1 MKGYTLEGD
10 VIVLNREST
19 ELDLFVKHFL
29 EVFKEYS
36 DYLIVSISTGRT
48 RGTENVDLLM
58 PILNE
63 ERFKEYKKVIL

>member
-10 VIVLNREST
+10 VIVINREST

-48 RGTENVDLLM
+48 RELRM
-58 PILNE
+58 
-63 ERFKEYKKVIL
+63 